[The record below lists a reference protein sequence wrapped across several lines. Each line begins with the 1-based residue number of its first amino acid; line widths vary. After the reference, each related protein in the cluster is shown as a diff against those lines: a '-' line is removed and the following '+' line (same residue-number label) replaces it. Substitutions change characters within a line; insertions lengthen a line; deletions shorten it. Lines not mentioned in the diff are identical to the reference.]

1 MSSNHESRE
10 QTKLLHEILNAL
22 RHEADAML
30 KIEHTLCHLSRKL
43 FPVPTRL
50 ILTIEGE
57 PVMGAPISKPVGQ
70 TVHFAP
76 TEFDTLTTPPTPFP
90 IVPAN
95 QVYTQDV
102 TTFGTLVVN
111 PDGSADLTGTA
122 AGVVTV
128 TDTDSVSNPNL
139 VLSDSVV
146 VTFYV
151 PAEVPNQLILTAS

>member
-1 MSSNHESRE
+1 
-10 QTKLLHEILNAL
+10 
-22 RHEADAML
+22 
-30 KIEHTLCHLSRKL
+30 
-43 FPVPTRL
+43 
-50 ILTIEGE
+50 
-57 PVMGAPISKPVGQ
+57 MGAPISKPVGQ